1 MLACSVKSFILLP
14 KWVGKCVKNILVM
27 EPVIGPLAIRPKGG
41 SLQCPDTSK
50 VFVSKKQSLKCW
62 FWIFL
67 GVEWQQTL
75 KKKKK
80 ENEVMSRG
88 RRQPRIGRHLYTHLN
103 DQDRIR
109 DSAEGQ
115 RCLTKLQLFPTCD
128 LWIAFFHGPALLVEA
143 IFILCFLVRWES
155 INK

>member
-75 KKKKK
+75 KKKKRK
-80 ENEVMSRG
+80 WGDEQREKTATNRETPLHSLKWSGQNQRLSR
-88 RRQPRIGRHLYTHLN
+88 RAKVPHQATIIPHLWPMNRLLPWPSSPGGSN
-103 DQDRIR
+103 
-109 DSAEGQ
+109 
-115 RCLTKLQLFPTCD
+115 
-128 LWIAFFHGPALLVEA
+128 FHPLL
-143 IFILCFLVRWES
+143 LSSLR
-155 INK
+155 KHK